1 MALSSR
7 EPARRR
13 QLANLKRGNNSQP
26 GNTAS
31 LKHGGYAAIAR
42 DALERKQREVFDALA
57 LDAPLRGHDGD
68 LPRHDGAIIA
78 LLAACMIRL
87 ESIATYLRDH
97 GLIDDRTGQ
106 PRAVLEVEGRIR
118 REAADLLDAL
128 GMTPRS
134 RAKLG
139 VDIARSVDL
148 STAMSEPDPE
158 IRKALLQRAGVLD
171 HDHVD
176 RNDDHDDDH
185 VDRGDGAGAA

>member
-1 MALSSR
+1 MVTVALSNH

-13 QLANLKRGNNSQP
+13 QLANLRRGNNSQP

-31 LKHGGYAAIAR
+31 LRHGAYAVIAR
-42 DALERKQREVFDALA
+42 GRLEAKQREIFDALSD
-57 LDAPLRGHDGD
+57 DAPLRDQDGD
-68 LPRHDGAIIA
+68 LPRHDGAIVA
-78 LLAACMIRL
+78 LLSSALIRL
-87 ESIATYLRDH
+87 ESINSYLRDH
-97 GLIDDRTGQ
+97 GILDAKGE

-171 HDHVD
+171 
-176 RNDDHDDDH
+176 DDHDDDDHNDDH
-185 VDRGDGAGAA
+185 VDLDGAP